1 MMRRPWILVFA
12 LLVIGCKQTAPSASA
27 PDAPKGAA
35 SAWHDLAARDNRASV
50 PLTPPMALHQ
60 KENMRDHLIAIEEI
74 LTALA
79 ARDFDT
85 VRAAASRI
93 GYSPETE
100 QMCEHMGAGA
110 EGFTERALHFHR
122 TADRIAEAAQQG
134 DFEGSLAAVAETLA
148 TCNSCHRT
156 FRQELVDS
164 AAWMGTTGTAPPS
177 DEHAPAH

>member
-1 MMRRPWILVFA
+1 
-12 LLVIGCKQTAPSASA
+12 
-27 PDAPKGAA
+27 
-35 SAWHDLAARDNRASV
+35 
-50 PLTPPMALHQ
+50 
-60 KENMRDHLIAIEEI
+60 MRDHLIAIEEI
-74 LTALA
+74 LAGLA
-79 ARDFDT
+79 ARDFDA

-156 FRQELVDS
+156 FRQELVDG
-164 AAWMGTTGTAPPS
+164 AAWMGTTGSAPRS
-177 DEHAPAH
+177 NGHAPAH